1 MKFIGFISVI
11 VLLLVNSGCKKIDKF
26 TQFNMEYT
34 ETFTIPSSTG
44 VNLPFNFAS
53 PDVETNSTSEFAI
66 NDTRKELIEEIQL
79 TDLDLKITSPS
90 NGDFSF
96 LKSAEIYISA
106 DGLSEAK
113 VAFINSIPANVGN
126 TLTLETTQA
135 DLQEY
140 IKKDTF
146 DLRLKVV
153 TDEIITSDYDIETH
167 AVFYVDAKILGQ

>member
-1 MKFIGFISVI
+1 MKFLGIISLI
-11 VLLLVNSGCKKIDKF
+11 ILIANTGCKKIDKL
-26 TQFNMEYT
+26 THFNMEYT

-44 VNLPFNFAS
+44 VNLPFNIAS
-53 PDVETNSTSEFAI
+53 PDVETNSTSEFEI
-66 NDTRKELIEEIQL
+66 NDTRKDLIEEIQL
-79 TDLDLKITSPS
+79 TQLDLSITSPS

-113 VAFINSIPANVGN
+113 IAYINSVPSSAGKN
-126 TLTLETTQA
+126 LSLETTKA

-140 IKKDTF
+140 IKKDKF

-153 TDEIITSDYDIETH
+153 TDEIITSDYQVETH